1 MIIYVFICVCVCV
14 HVCVSACMCVCII
27 IIAASFI
34 MFAGV
39 HDQEYS
45 AVLLQPEFI
54 EDLNAPWTAIFAV
67 CRRHPNSITVRS
79 TMVDYVVQKLI
90 RTPLG

>member
-14 HVCVSACMCVCII
+14 HHVHVCVSACII

-39 HDQEYS
+39 RDQEYS

-54 EDLNAPWTAIFAV
+54 EDLNTPWTAIFAV
-67 CRRHPNSITVRS
+67 FRRHPNCITVRNGRLYS
-79 TMVDYVVQKLI
+79 T
-90 RTPLG
+90 